1 MNYSSVREQYQT
13 VSKMRVGTCRMG
25 SFCLNGTVVLYIWPL
40 SLPNMT
46 SIEKK
51 ERKNEWTKKVKGI
64 MIDE

>member
-1 MNYSSVREQYQT
+1 
-13 VSKMRVGTCRMG
+13 MG

>member
-1 MNYSSVREQYQT
+1 
-13 VSKMRVGTCRMG
+13 MG

-51 ERKNEWTKKVKGI
+51 ERKKRKNEWTKKVKGI